1 MSLRPAAIALSLL
14 LLACGERSTEPFAYR
29 GMNPGMDAS
38 NLRLAAS
45 GVGIGAMSCEPVSV
59 EGLAA
64 DAFCFTP
71 DSSAIAVSVSALVQS
86 ADGMVS
92 YLAIQEL
99 MGGPARVY
107 GGLKREWGAP
117 DTAIGSARRWTRGR
131 WMASA
136 DTAGNILTVWLA
148 DTMTARLVAL
158 ETVRRQLAATGADTL
173 PYAADAVG
181 VLEALRADSA
191 GRGAPALASELSER
205 PRVIHCD
212 QVAPPGAVAGR
223 NGSVLVAY
231 IVDTLGRVERNSIRV
246 LEATHRGFAPAATAS
261 IASCTLTPGRRAGQA
276 VRTLVQQRVSFTPA
290 R

>member
-1 MSLRPAAIALSLL
+1 MSVRLSSVILCL
-14 LLACGERSTEPFAYR
+14 LLAACGDHRTEPFAYR

-45 GVGIGAMSCEPVSV
+45 GVGVGAMSCEPVRV

-71 DSSAIAVSVSALVQS
+71 DSSALAVSVSALVQS

-99 MGGPARVY
+99 MGDPARVY
-107 GGLKREWGAP
+107 GGLEREWGAT

-136 DTAGNILTVWLA
+136 DTGNGILTVWLA

-158 ETVRRQLAATGADTL
+158 ETVRRQLAASGADTL
-173 PYAADAVG
+173 PYATDAVN
-181 VLEALRADSA
+181 VLETLRADSA
-191 GRGAPALASELSER
+191 GRPAPALASELSER
-205 PRVIHCD
+205 PRVLHCD
-212 QVAPPGAVAGR
+212 QIPPPDAVAGR
-223 NGSVLVAY
+223 NGSVLIAY
-231 IVDTLGRVERNSIRV
+231 IVDTLGRVEQQSIRV
-246 LEATHRGFAPAATAS
+246 LEATHRGFAPSAVAA
-261 IASCTLTPGRRAGQA
+261 IATCSLTPGRRAGHA